1 MTARCATIIELR
13 EQLPDS
19 PGLNLALFLSGVPLK
34 CTGTDLG
41 KAPEASSTGEAQ
53 MQLTRYRGNYGII

>member
-19 PGLNLALFLSGVPLK
+19 PGLNIALFLSGVPLK

-41 KAPEASSTGEAQ
+41 KAPEASSTGDWLNQGPDAIDT
-53 MQLTRYRGNYGII
+53 L